1 MDPTVYK
8 IKELNIDL
16 IRPHTA
22 DFQDPESYGSKIVVI
37 GKPGCFTA
45 GTKILMFDGTLKNV
59 EDVQV
64 GDKIM
69 GDDSTVR
76 NVIELCHNTDEM
88 FKIVP
93 KFGESY
99 TVNKQHKLVLSS
111 NSRKNE
117 ITVENYLKESDE
129 FKSVMKIYRTGVE
142 FASTNLPLDPYDFGI
157 WLSKDNP
164 EPSILPKYNLENNK
178 HIPHDF
184 KVNSQKNRLFYLL
197 VF

>member
-45 GTKILMFDGTLKNV
+45 GTQILMFDGTIKNV

-64 GDKIM
+64 EDRIM

-76 NVIELCHNTDEM
+76 NVIELCHNRDEM

-93 KFGESY
+93 KSGQSY
-99 TVNKQHKLVLSS
+99 TVNKQHKLVLAS
-111 NSRKNE
+111 NSSKNDLTE
-117 ITVENYLKESDE
+117 ITVENYLKETQD
-129 FKSVMKIYRTGVE
+129 FKSKMKIFRTIIGY
-142 FASTNLPLDPYDFGI
+142 F
-157 WLSKDNP
+157 
-164 EPSILPKYNLENNK
+164 
-178 HIPHDF
+178 
-184 KVNSQKNRLFYLL
+184 RLL
-197 VF
+197 VTIKKKFRKQNHKNVLL